1 MASVEGGAM
10 SSPLWLMRTLTDPSD
25 SFDVR
30 KKAAENANPNPK
42 PNFNPKPK
50 RNPNPKPNPNP
61 SPSPKPTQAAENGYL
76 AFADRGRPLRADD
89 DGVGPSGPRL
99 ALRAGL
105 GLGSGPGFGFGF
117 GFGCGCGFGFG
128 FGFGFAEA
136 TLEDALEHDPL
147 RHEADL
153 AE

>member
-30 KKAAENANPNPK
+30 KKAAEN
-42 PNFNPKPK
+42 
-50 RNPNPKPNPNP
+50 
-61 SPSPKPTQAAENGYL
+61 GYL

-99 ALRAGL
+99 ALGAGLGL
-105 GLGSGPGFGFGF
+105 GLGSGSGSGSGS
-117 GFGCGCGFGFG
+117 GVG
-128 FGFGFAEA
+128 
-136 TLEDALEHDPL
+136 
-147 RHEADL
+147 
-153 AE
+153 